1 MNTHYSSNFAE
12 WIRICDA
19 IAYDL
24 EKAHP
29 F

>member
-1 MNTHYSSNFAE
+1 MTTHYSSNFAE